1 MLHDLLKIKRIREKS
16 AQDAVRKVRYRLEQA
31 TIEVDKKKEELRTYI
46 DWRKQEER
54 SLYDNII
61 NAQVHQHDLD
71 FLKQRIAR
79 MREHDLV
86 LEEAIRKAESFVEE
100 VREELRQAEDALR
113 LAMQAVKKFEEFTQ
127 VLDEEEAKE
136 KEYKEE
142 QELEEF
148 NPKNRH

>member
-16 AQDAVRKVRYRLEQA
+16 AQDTVRKVRYRLEQA
-31 TIEVDKKKEELRTYI
+31 MIEVDQKKEELRTYI

-54 SLYDNII
+54 GLYDNII

-100 VREELRQAEDALR
+100 VREELQQAEDALR

-136 KEYKEE
+136 KAYKEE